1 MYLVQRVERRRE
13 LRNKVNPSVDDRYGM
28 DYMGSAEFEWGA
40 PFKSLNR
47 ILNYNKTYQ
56 IERLEDFNKYEKND
70 YLYYLHIVSIVNNWV
85 KELLPDELEII
96 TLRNFEKMSFDL
108 ISIHVGYA
116 NHSSIIRKYRKII
129 DR

>member
-1 MYLVQRVERRRE
+1 MEKYFSKTTEE
-13 LRNKVNPSVDDRYGM
+13 
-28 DYMGSAEFEWGA
+28 A
-40 PFKSLNR
+40 
-47 ILNYNKTYQ
+47 LNYLKVSKEGLSTRQAKENLSTYGFNELNQKKQ

-70 YLYYLHIVSIVNNWV
+70 YLYYLHIVSIVDNWM

-129 DR
+129 DKVRKMNNE

>member
-1 MYLVQRVERRRE
+1 MTASEYYIDWERKGKKRPKQHITSE
-13 LRNKVNPSVDDRYGM
+13 
-28 DYMGSAEFEWGA
+28 
-40 PFKSLNR
+40 KSIC
-47 ILNYNKTYQ
+47 IL
-56 IERLEDFNKYEKND
+56 
-70 YLYYLHIVSIVNNWV
+70 

-129 DR
+129 DKVRKMNDE

>member
-1 MYLVQRVERRRE
+1 M
-13 LRNKVNPSVDDRYGM
+13 
-28 DYMGSAEFEWGA
+28 
-40 PFKSLNR
+40 
-47 ILNYNKTYQ
+47 
-56 IERLEDFNKYEKND
+56 
-70 YLYYLHIVSIVNNWV
+70 

-129 DR
+129 DTVRKMNDE

>member
-1 MYLVQRVERRRE
+1 MIYSNEEIE
-13 LRNKVNPSVDDRYGM
+13 LTLNLYSI
-28 DYMGSAEFEWGA
+28 A
-40 PFKSLNR
+40 KSHINELNQ
-47 ILNYNKTYQ
+47 KKQ
-56 IERLEDFNKYEKND
+56 IERLEDFNKYEKN
-70 YLYYLHIVSIVNNWV
+70 NWM

-129 DR
+129 DKVRKMNDE

>member
-1 MYLVQRVERRRE
+1 MNYSNEEIE
-13 LRNKVNPSVDDRYGM
+13 LTLNLYSI
-28 DYMGSAEFEWGA
+28 A
-40 PFKSLNR
+40 KSHINELNQ
-47 ILNYNKTYQ
+47 KKQ

-70 YLYYLHIVSIVNNWV
+70 YLYYLHIISIVNNWV

-129 DR
+129 DKVRKMNNE

>member
-1 MYLVQRVERRRE
+1 MIYSNEEIE
-13 LRNKVNPSVDDRYGM
+13 LTLNLYSI
-28 DYMGSAEFEWGA
+28 A
-40 PFKSLNR
+40 KSHIDKLNQ
-47 ILNYNKTYQ
+47 KKQ

-85 KELLPDELEII
+85 KELLPDEREII

-129 DR
+129 DKVRKMNDE